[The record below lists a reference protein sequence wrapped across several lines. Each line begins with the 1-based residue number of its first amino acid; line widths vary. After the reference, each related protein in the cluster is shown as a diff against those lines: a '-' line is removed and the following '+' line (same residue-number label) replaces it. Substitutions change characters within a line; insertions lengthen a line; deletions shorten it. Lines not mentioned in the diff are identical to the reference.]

1 MRDPYQIVRR
11 PLVTEKGTGMAEKG
25 NAYTFEVA
33 PDANKVEIRKA
44 IEKLFDVRVVSV
56 NTMLR
61 KGKVKGQGFR
71 SWQRADRKRA
81 IVKLAPGQSIEFI

>member
-1 MRDPYQIVRR
+1 MRDAYQIVRR
-11 PLVTEKGTGMAEKG
+11 PLVTEKGTGMAEKS
-25 NAYTFEVA
+25 NSYTFEVA
-33 PDANKVEIRKA
+33 ADANKVEIRKA

-71 SWQRADRKRA
+71 SWARPDRKRA
-81 IVKLAPGQSIEFI
+81 IVKLAPGQAIEFI